1 MMPSQM
7 QAFASELMKVAQSSP
22 NPTQRD
28 VYTQKAFEM
37 SDIPEGKE
45 LSKKIDVA
53 NQLQQQVGSLEQQ
66 IERSNELMKQFENR
80 ALNAEFKMKVME
92 MTHNEID
99 SITTAGAK
107 TKSQIE
113 IEKLKEQLRVA
124 QNPQNSQETA

>member
-1 MMPSQM
+1 
-7 QAFASELMKVAQSSP
+7 
-22 NPTQRD
+22 
-28 VYTQKAFEM
+28 
-37 SDIPEGKE
+37 
-45 LSKKIDVA
+45 
-53 NQLQQQVGSLEQQ
+53 LQQQVGSLEQQ

-113 IEKLKEQLRVA
+113 IDKLKEQLRVA
-124 QNPQNSQETA
+124 QNPQNSQETT